1 MISSNNTTVSG
12 VWAAGAFK
20 GASGEKQFVP
30 DIRHHVSNQ
39 LSWLQTMTRESEH
52 DVSPVRFQGLVLTGW
67 SRYDHF
73 AVLCELFPAS
83 LPSLVINLML
93 ISLGSLQFQVSRLI
107 HEALGCDNMKML
119 ISEQE
124 LKRNPYQWDITR
136 CSYPGVKVGNFIFYY
151 FIDNYKC
158 LGIIYC

>member
-1 MISSNNTTVSG
+1 
-12 VWAAGAFK
+12 
-20 GASGEKQFVP
+20 
-30 DIRHHVSNQ
+30 
-39 LSWLQTMTRESEH
+39 MTRESER

-136 CSYPGVKVGNFIFYY
+136 CSYPGVKVGVTFILLFHR
-151 FIDNYKC
+151 
-158 LGIIYC
+158 